1 MVQGPLLPAPLV
13 VTGHLVTFDEARP
26 EIVDGALYI
35 DTDGLIVAVS
45 DAVSD
50 PPPPGFEHA
59 NRVQTGAV
67 VYPGLIDLHNHI
79 AYNCLSLWIAPGRSA
94 PWTAR
99 DQWPKDPDYLP
110 SISLPVNALCKANGK
125 AVLKY
130 VETKAVIGGVTA
142 IQGSSKVGR
151 PFEGWMVRN
160 IEYETFRT
168 GRVGVRQAV
177 FALEGSEEFARTKAA
192 LDAGEAFVYHLAEG
206 TDAALVAEY
215 DVLEA
220 NAILAPRF
228 VGIHCTALGDAQ
240 YAGWMARGGS
250 IVWSPFSNLWL
261 YGATTDVAA
270 ARARGM
276 RICLGADWSPS
287 GSKSLLGE
295 LKVADLWNRERLGGL
310 FSDQDLCRMAT
321 CNPADAL
328 GWEDRLG
335 RLQAGLHADL
345 LVLARREEDVYRNL
359 VTSIEADVLLVT
371 INGYP
376 MYGVSS
382 LMSAGAAV
390 SPEPISVA
398 PGLDRVVSL
407 RDARIEDADM
417 SWSEVVD
424 ALEDVRTDAPAA
436 RVAAVT
442 AAGGAQN
449 HLALVPDK
457 SWDDPSKRGPQV
469 DLRTV
474 RIGPLDSLVADEAYF
489 DAIDRARLHGGV
501 LSGLRAYYEREQPS
515 GA

>member
-13 VTGHLVTFDEARP
+13 VTGHLVTFDEQRP
-26 EIVDGALYI
+26 EIPDGALYI
-35 DTDGLIVAVS
+35 DADGLIVAV
-45 DAVSD
+45 AAAAD
-50 PPPPGFEHA
+50 PPPPGFSGA
-59 NRVQTGAV
+59 NRVDTGAV

-79 AYNCLSLWIAPGRSA
+79 AYNCLALWIAPGRSA

-110 SISLPVNALCKANGK
+110 SISLPVNALCQANGK

-130 VETKAVIGGVTA
+130 VETKAVVGGVTA

-177 FALEGSEEFARTKAA
+177 FALEGEKEFAKTKAL
-192 LDAGEAFVYHLAEG
+192 LDAGEAFIYHLAEG

-215 DVLEA
+215 DALDTHE
-220 NAILAPRF
+220 ILAPRF

-240 YAGWMARGGS
+240 YAGWVPRGGS
-250 IVWSPFSNLWL
+250 VVWSPFSNLWL

-295 LKVADLWNRERLGGL
+295 LKVADLYNRERLGGL
-310 FSDQDLCRMAT
+310 FSAQDICRMAT

-335 RLQAGLHADL
+335 RLRAGLHADL
-345 LVLARREEDVYRNL
+345 LVVARREDDVYRNL

-376 MYGVSS
+376 MYGVAA
-382 LMSAGAAV
+382 LMAAGAAV
-390 SPEPISVA
+390 APEPIEVA
-398 PGLDRVVSL
+398 PGLERVVSL

-417 SWSEVVD
+417 GWGEVVAALD
-424 ALEDVRTDAPAA
+424 AIRADAPAA
-436 RVAAVT
+436 HVAAVA
-442 AAGGAQN
+442 AAGGVQN
-449 HLALVPDK
+449 HLTLVPDK
-457 SWDDPSKRGPQV
+457 PWDDPSKRGPQV

-474 RIGPLDSLVADEAYF
+474 RIGPLDSLVADAAYF
-489 DAIDRARLHGGV
+489 DAIDRAVLHGGA
-501 LSGLRAYYEREQPS
+501 LSGLRAYYER
-515 GA
+515 

>member
-1 MVQGPLLPAPLV
+1 MEGSLLPAPLV
-13 VTGHLVTFDEARP
+13 VTGHLVTFDEGRP
-26 EIVDGALYI
+26 QIPDGVLYI
-35 DTDGLIVAVS
+35 DRDGTIVAVA
-45 DAVSD
+45 DAAA
-50 PPPPGFEHA
+50 PPPPGFERA
-59 NRVQTGAV
+59 NRVDAGAEAI

-79 AYNCLSLWIAPGRSA
+79 AYNCLALWIAPGRSA

-99 DQWPKDPDYLP
+99 DQWPKDRDYLP

-130 VETKAVIGGVTA
+130 VETKAVVGGVTA

-177 FALEGSEEFARTKAA
+177 FALEGEKEFARTKAS
-192 LDAGEAFVYHLAEG
+192 LEAGEAFVYHLAEG

-215 DVLEA
+215 DVLDA
-220 NAILAPRF
+220 NGILAPRF
-228 VGIHCTALGDAQ
+228 VGIHCTALRDEQ
-240 YAGWMARGGS
+240 YAGWMPRGGS

-295 LKVADLWNRERLGGL
+295 LKVAHLYNRERLGGL
-310 FSDQDLCRMAT
+310 FSDEDLCRMAT
-321 CNPADAL
+321 CNPADAV
-328 GWEDRLG
+328 GWESRLG
-335 RLQAGLHADL
+335 RLRAGLHADL
-345 LVLARREEDVYRNL
+345 LVVARREDDVYRNL
-359 VTSIEADVLLVT
+359 VTSIESDVRLVT

-376 MYGVSS
+376 MYGVAS
-382 LMSAGAAV
+382 LMEAGAAV
-390 SPEPISVA
+390 APEPIEVA
-398 PGLDRVVSL
+398 PGLSRVVSL

-417 SWSEVVD
+417 SWTEVVD
-424 ALEDVRTDAPAA
+424 ALEHIRSDAPAA
-436 RVAAVT
+436 RVAAVA
-442 AAGGAQN
+442 AAGGAEN

-457 SWDDPSKRGPQV
+457 PWDDPSRRGPQV
-469 DLRTV
+469 DLSTV
-474 RIGPLDSLVADEAYF
+474 RIGPLDSLVADAAYF
-489 DAIDRARLHGGV
+489 DAIDRAVLHGGA
-501 LSGLRAYYEREQPS
+501 LSGLRAYYVR
-515 GA
+515 